1 MRTSVISVLFLV
13 ERLCTC
19 IFLIILHINWGAKF
33 LRHLKVSDT
42 FLKWRRSLME
52 SHIKHFSHL
61 TICVV
66 QWRPLIVCCILL
78 ATYRPFARW
87 RHFTPTTRILF
98 VFFPYSNLAILVR
111 FQWQKPKFAQE
122 SKPEKDSGAR
132 FSKVPVTLRTRN
144 QIFKSKYKEQERGS
158 WQANYSILFH

>member
-33 LRHLKVSDT
+33 LRHLKVSNT

-52 SHIKHFSHL
+52 SHIKHFNHL

-66 QWRPLIVCCILL
+66 QWRPLIVCRILL
-78 ATYRPFARW
+78 ARYR
-87 RHFTPTTRILF
+87 HLHDDVILLLRPESF
-98 VFFPYSNLAILVR
+98 SFFFPYSNLLIPVR

-144 QIFKSKYKEQERGS
+144 QIFKSKYQEQERGS